1 MIACCIETSKQ
12 QYNGMSAAW
21 SEHQLEQSRD
31 QYREWTK
38 TDTDKSV
45 CVHVKLCEFYIYS
58 YIYVWSVKIL
68 PKLMTMTM
76 HGHGTELRLRIKA
89 AWKPNVGDFN
99 LMLCKTTNH
108 PNFVHW
114 NMKCYARSH
123 HCLDNTLNT
132 VRIY

>member
-45 CVHVKLCEFYIYS
+45 CVQVKLCEFYIN
-58 YIYVWSVKIL
+58 YIV
-68 PKLMTMTM
+68 
-76 HGHGTELRLRIKA
+76 
-89 AWKPNVGDFN
+89 
-99 LMLCKTTNH
+99 
-108 PNFVHW
+108 
-114 NMKCYARSH
+114 
-123 HCLDNTLNT
+123 
-132 VRIY
+132 IYMFDQLKYYRN